1 MLDEEHD
8 TSNFHKEPKDPNEYI
23 LGRVGGHNIVLA
35 WLPGEQGKGAAAV
48 VATHLDRSFGGI
60 QWRFLVGIGGGVPSE
75 RHDIRLG
82 DVVIS
87 MPERQYS
94 GAGQYDLGRET
105 ENGYEPKGFLHAPP
119 AYLRSVVGKMRS
131 NHLAASN
138 QIATLQYRRPPDAT
152 DILFQD
158 DVPHSSGP
166 RSCGQCDLSRTVNRE
181 VRDAEALVEVHYG
194 LIASGDAVIV
204 SNTSRNEKI
213 DKLGGD
219 VLCFDMEAG
228 GVLSTYECLV
238 IRGISNFAHQHKMR
252 GWRQYAAATAAA
264 CAKEVLLLPEYPWW
278 MMLRNKKC

>member
-1 MLDEEHD
+1 MLGEQLWSIYSSRFPLLVYQALELLVWRTARKMSVIRGPSAPIGDYTVGLLFAMEFEMSAFRYMLDEEHD
-8 TSNFHKEPKDPNEYI
+8 TSTSHKEPKDPNEYI
-23 LGRVGGHNIVLA
+23 LGRVGGHNVVLA
-35 WLPGEQGKGAAAV
+35 WLPGEQGKGAAAA

-131 NHLAASN
+131 NHLAANN
-138 QIATLQYRRPPDAT
+138 QIATFVSHMQSRSRKLKLQYQRPPDTT

-158 DVPHSSGP
+158 DIPHSSGP
-166 RSCGQCDLSRTVNRE
+166 RSCGQCDLSQTVNRE
-181 VRDAEALVEVHYG
+181 ARNADALVEVHYG
-194 LIASGDAVIV
+194 LIAS
-204 SNTSRNEKI
+204 
-213 DKLGGD
+213 
-219 VLCFDMEAG
+219 
-228 GVLSTYECLV
+228 
-238 IRGISNFAHQHKMR
+238 
-252 GWRQYAAATAAA
+252 
-264 CAKEVLLLPEYPWW
+264 
-278 MMLRNKKC
+278 